1 MSTDQR
7 RLGPFVL
14 EAKLGA
20 GGMGEVYRA
29 THVET
34 RRVVAL
40 KVLSAKAAGS
50 KRIVARFAREL
61 EILKALK
68 HPNIVRC
75 YGGSRDGSQAYLV
88 MELVSGGSLGALVRR
103 RGRLPWETAIEYAL
117 QVCEGL
123 AYAHEWGIVHRDLTP
138 ANLLLTEDGQVKIA
152 DFGIARVQYGKRLTA
167 AKHTLGTVSY
177 MAPEQIRGAPP
188 VSHRT
193 DLYTLGCV
201 MFEML
206 TGKLPFA
213 CDSTAQ
219 MLYSHLDEAPP
230 RVSSLVMDCPI
241 WLDHLV
247 NQLLEKDPLKRPH
260 DASSVAQA
268 LREVKEKVAAGA
280 GMAAHA
286 AKGGPSA
293 LTTIEGKQDKT
304 ELRKLLKGKKKKKG
318 KKAPFYERA
327 WFLAAC
333 LLLVVGLGAWLLRP
347 ESESKLFAKA
357 EPLMASSDSMD
368 RYNAE
373 KYCKQLL
380 ERFPDGEYAA
390 QARQYLDKIEM
401 EKAERAVAAALK
413 IGGKLPSEGARLYAE
428 AYKYEQFGD
437 RVTALERY
445 ESMVKLVRD
454 NGAERPY
461 VNLARRQIAALSGKS
476 DLAADRAEFLAARLN
491 DADKLDEEG
500 KIVEARSLWSSI
512 VKLYGD
518 NRELQPLV
526 KRAQRRLDADDESDA
541 KDDAKEGAIAK
552 PAGEGAADVARQTA
566 QASAAANSNVGKNRG
581 PAPIE
586 PADASAADAAAATD
600 PSPPQRPVVNQP
612 YRSRRPKKI
621 TDDAAKRSP

>member
-14 EAKLGA
+14 EEKLGA

-40 KVLSAKAAGS
+40 KVLSAKAASS

-75 YGGSRDGSQAYLV
+75 YGGSRDGSQAFLV

-103 RGRLPWETAIEYAL
+103 RGRLPWETALEYGL
-117 QVCEGL
+117 QICDGL

-152 DFGIARVQYGKRLTA
+152 DFGIARVQYGRRLTA
-167 AKHTLGTVSY
+167 TKHTLGTVSY

-193 DLYTLGCV
+193 DLYTFGCV

-247 NQLLEKDPLKRPH
+247 NQMLEKDPLKRPH
-260 DASSVAQA
+260 DASAVAQA

-286 AKGGPSA
+286 AAGGPST
-293 LTTIEGKQDKT
+293 LKVGQDK
-304 ELRKLLKGKKKKKG
+304 EDKAEVRKLLKGKKKKKG

-333 LLLVVGLGAWLLRP
+333 LLLVVGFAVWHFWP
-347 ESESKLFAKA
+347 ESESKLFARA
-357 EPLMASSDSMD
+357 EPLMASTDSMD
-368 RYNAE
+368 RYYAQN
-373 KYCKQLL
+373 YCKQLL

-390 QARQYLDKIEM
+390 QARQYLDKIDM
-401 EKAERAVAAALK
+401 EKAERVVAAALK

-428 AYKYEQFGD
+428 AYKFEQFGD
-437 RVTALERY
+437 RVTALEKY
-445 ESMVKLVRD
+445 ESMTKLVPD
-454 NGAERPY
+454 NDNERPY

-476 DLAADRAEFLAARLN
+476 DLAADRAEFLEARLK
-491 DADKLDEEG
+491 DADKLVEEG

-526 KRAQRRLDADDESDA
+526 KRAQRRLDADDE
-541 KDDAKEGAIAK
+541 DDSKEEAVAK
-552 PAGEGAADVARQTA
+552 PAGEGAADGANPTA
-566 QASAAANSNVGKNRG
+566 QAAASPDANVGKNRNA
-581 PAPIE
+581 APIDE
-586 PADASAADAAAATD
+586 IDTTAVDEASATD
-600 PSPPQRPVVNQP
+600 SSLPQQPVVNQP

-621 TDDAAKRSP
+621 ADDAAKRSP